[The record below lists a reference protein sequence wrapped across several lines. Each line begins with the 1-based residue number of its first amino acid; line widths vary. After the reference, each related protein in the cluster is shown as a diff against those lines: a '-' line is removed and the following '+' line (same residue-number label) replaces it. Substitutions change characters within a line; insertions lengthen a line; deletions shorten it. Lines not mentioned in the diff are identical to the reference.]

1 MRKQQ
6 QYDLDTVFDFGK
18 HEGEPLLQV
27 IEKDPT
33 YIAWLLDNVS
43 DFSMCIMAENL
54 YNVKADDQEEEEM
67 ERNEQLWG
75 DTADIF

>member
-18 HEGEPLLQV
+18 HEGEALLDV
-27 IEKDPT
+27 IEKDPA
-33 YIAWLLDNVS
+33 YVSWLLDNVS

-54 YNVKADDQEEEEM
+54 YRSRADDQEEEEM
-67 ERNEQLWG
+67 EQEEHFWG
-75 DTADIF
+75 DTAEIF